1 MIQISKVSYPKPTQ
15 RTILKIL
22 KSGRLAQGKYVNQ
35 FEEEFSKYIGCDY
48 AIAVNSG
55 TSALH
60 LSLLSLGIGP
70 GDEVIVPAF
79 TFVATA
85 NVVLLVGAKPIFVDV
100 DASTFN
106 VTLEQIESQISNRT
120 KAIIVVHLYGLPCDI
135 VAIAKLAQR
144 HKLILIEDCAQ
155 ACGAQVRGKM
165 VGSFGDVGCFSFYAT
180 KNLST
185 GEGGMVTTNSPIA
198 QRMVKLYRNQGMIK
212 RYENEIPGFN
222 NRMQEISAIMGLSQ
236 LNSLD
241 SRNQKRSI
249 NAEYFKKNLPTTSL
263 IELPKST
270 PESRHVYHQFTLKIN
285 PKYRD
290 QLMSYLNKN
299 GIEANIYYP
308 VPIYHSPAFNENLY
322 LTNTE
327 LLCKS
332 VLSIPIHPQLK
343 KKQLRYITHKIVEW
357 LGKV

>member
-1 MIQISKVSYPKPTQ
+1 MIQIARASYPKSTQ
-15 RTILKIL
+15 RTIRKIL
-22 KSGRLAQGKYVNQ
+22 KSGRLAQGKYVTQ

-79 TFVATA
+79 TFAATA
-85 NVVLLVGAKPIFVDV
+85 NVVSLVGAKPIFADVDV
-100 DASTFN
+100 YTFN
-106 VTLEQIESQISNRT
+106 IQIEQIESQISNRT

-135 VAIAKLAQR
+135 EAISKLAQR
-144 HKLILIEDCAQ
+144 YKLVLIEDCAQ

-185 GEGGMVTTNSPIA
+185 GEGGMITTNNPIA

-212 RYENEIPGFN
+212 QYEYEIAGFN
-222 NRMQEISAIMGLSQ
+222 NRMQEVSAVLGLSQ
-236 LNSLD
+236 LSNLD
-241 SRNQKRSI
+241 SRNQKRSM
-249 NAEYFKKNLPTTSL
+249 NAEYFKKNLPITNL
-263 IELPKST
+263 IELPKSM
-270 PESRHVYHQFTLKIN
+270 SGSQHVYHQFTLKVN

-290 QLMSYLNKN
+290 QLMRYLNNN
-299 GIEANIYYP
+299 GIEAKIYYP
-308 VPIYHSPAFNENLY
+308 VPIYHSLAFEENFS

-332 VLSIPIHPQLK
+332 VLSIPVHSQLK
-343 KKQLRYITHKIVEW
+343 KRQLHHITHRIVEW
-357 LGKV
+357 LSKV